1 MTKKMLLAAASVL
14 AIGASVQSVSAFPA
28 APGLKPAGTNIQNVT
43 FWAEAF
49 PYGYRW
55 SLTAAC
61 TKYETVETPNGPVTR
76 RVWVCSAPERREAVV
91 SYRN

>member
-1 MTKKMLLAAASVL
+1 MAIKMLAAAVSAL
-14 AIGASVQSVSAFPA
+14 AIGTAVQSASAFPA
-28 APGLKPAGTNIQNVT
+28 VPGLKPTGTNIQNVT

-55 SLTAAC
+55 SLAQAC
-61 TKYETVETPNGPVTR
+61 TAYETVETPKGPVTR
-76 RVWVCSAPERREAVV
+76 RVWVCSAPDRREAVV